1 MTSISIVTNGLNGV
15 ITCSCSDCNA
25 TDDNDFKILCE
36 NLKRGREELKRDH
49 EERKR
54 DLQASFDRQDALLAQ
69 SYESLIKMMKQRQ
82 PTAIAKVSVPPRL
95 PSLNPSTSRK
105 TTKAA
110 SKIVM
115 NEHKPEDDEEET
127 QQDVQKPAPKA
138 VQQKRRAKTSP
149 VDKKTIE
156 DLANIYISSQ
166 KKKETRE
173 KKTKNAR

>member
-95 PSLNPSTSRK
+95 PSLNPSTSGISQEELG
-105 TTKAA
+105 KAKKLADLSA
-110 SKIVM
+110 SPLIKNFINISI
-115 NEHKPEDDEEET
+115 NE
-127 QQDVQKPAPKA
+127 
-138 VQQKRRAKTSP
+138 
-149 VDKKTIE
+149 
-156 DLANIYISSQ
+156 
-166 KKKETRE
+166 
-173 KKTKNAR
+173 KN